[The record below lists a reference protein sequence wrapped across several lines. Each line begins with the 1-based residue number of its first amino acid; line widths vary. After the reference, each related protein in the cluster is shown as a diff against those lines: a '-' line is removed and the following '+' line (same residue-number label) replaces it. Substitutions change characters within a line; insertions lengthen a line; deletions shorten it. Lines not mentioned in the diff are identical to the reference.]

1 MIELTLLSVLM
12 IFLAYQVSRTQDLLK
27 SVIFLAALSL
37 VLSITFFIMQAPDV
51 AIAEAG
57 IGACITTAIYV
68 LAIKRTGRW
77 ENEQN

>member
-12 IFLAYQVSRTQDLLK
+12 IFLAYQVSKTEDLLK
-27 SVIFLAALSL
+27 AVIFLAALSL
-37 VLSITFFIMQAPDV
+37 TLSITFFIMQAPDV

-68 LAIKRTGRW
+68 LAIKRIGGQ
-77 ENEQN
+77 ENE